1 MGGVGAP
8 LVVLLEM
15 GERGEYSCREGSGV
29 SWKDAFHGFITP
41 VWEIVSKM
49 GGCPVV
55 LHINLGALKFF
66 RISAREAMKLREDSV
81 CRGVSR
87 LLLGK

>member
-15 GERGEYSCREGSGV
+15 GERGEYSSREGLGV

-41 VWEIVSKM
+41 VWEISCSMGKYFSSKN
-49 GGCPVV
+49 V
-55 LHINLGALKFF
+55 
-66 RISAREAMKLREDSV
+66 
-81 CRGVSR
+81 
-87 LLLGK
+87 